1 MEQDL
6 VAVDPDLVAITMNQ
20 PFHYG
25 SIPLLKTALEK
36 FAPALPFGSLHQE
49 EGAKFQLSQSP
60 PSCFLTLS
68 TTFLKIFKGNLL
80 AVFHLHLDHSALVS
94 FMEF

>member
-25 SIPLLKTALEK
+25 SIPILKTALEK
-36 FAPALPFGSLHQE
+36 FAPAPPFAPRRGRDWEKSCLKSF
-49 EGAKFQLSQSP
+49 EGQGLIGLCAKFQLSQSP
-60 PSCFLTLS
+60 PSCFLS
-68 TTFLKIFKGNLL
+68 IDKYHIFNK
-80 AVFHLHLDHSALVS
+80 
-94 FMEF
+94 